1 MSIIYLNKEKNQTYY
16 VIEVSLAVE
25 RLKNKFG
32 VNQPIFTSEIL
43 EEMSEYSRPRVF
55 QLLKKAEQDETL
67 IKFDKGVYYI
77 PTETRYGKSLIS
89 VEQVVMKKY
98 IADKE
103 DVFGIYAGLQM
114 QQSFMLTYQ
123 VPTTIEVITN
133 NETMWVRETKLK
145 NRSIILRKS
154 RLPITREN
162 ADVYTILELFSNM
175 DMRRYFEDTSVQRE
189 VVGFVRDRAIKCKD
203 VYALAGAFP
212 SKTTRNIMESGIINE
227 FA

>member
-1 MSIIYLNKEKNQTYY
+1 M
-16 VIEVSLAVE
+16 VE
-25 RLKNKFG
+25 RLRNKFG

-55 QLLKKAEQDETL
+55 QLLKKAEQEQTL

-89 VEQVVMKKY
+89 VEQVIRKKY
-98 IADKE
+98 ISDKD
-103 DVFGIYAGLQM
+103 DVFGIYGGLQM

-123 VPTTIEVITN
+123 VPTAIEVVTN

-189 VVGFVRDRAIKCKD
+189 VVGFVRDRAIKGKD

>member
-1 MSIIYLNKEKNQTYY
+1 M
-16 VIEVSLAVE
+16 EVSLVVE
-25 RLKNKFG
+25 RLKSKFG

-55 QLLKKAEQDETL
+55 QLLKKAEQEQTL

-89 VEQVVMKKY
+89 VEQVIRKKY
-98 IADKE
+98 ISDKD
-103 DVFGIYAGLQM
+103 DVFGIYGGLQM

-123 VPTTIEVITN
+123 VPTAIEVVTN

-154 RLPITREN
+154 RLPITRDN
-162 ADVYTILELFSNM
+162 VDVYTILELFSNM
-175 DMRRYFEDTSVQRE
+175 DMRKYFDDTSVQRE
-189 VVGFVRDRAIKCKD
+189 VVGFIRDRAIKGKD

-212 SKTTRNIMESGIINE
+212 SKATRNIMESGIINE

>member
-1 MSIIYLNKEKNQTYY
+1 M
-16 VIEVSLAVE
+16 VE
-25 RLKNKFG
+25 RLKSKFG

-55 QLLKKAEQDETL
+55 QLLKKAEQEQTL

-89 VEQVVMKKY
+89 VEQVIRKKY
-98 IADKE
+98 ISDKD
-103 DVFGIYAGLQM
+103 DVFGIYGGLQM

-123 VPTTIEVITN
+123 VPTAIEVVTN

-154 RLPITREN
+154 RLPITRDN
-162 ADVYTILELFSNM
+162 VDVYTILELFSNM
-175 DMRRYFEDTSVQRE
+175 DMRKYLDDTSVQRE
-189 VVGFVRDRAIKCKD
+189 VVGFIRDRAIKGKD

>member
-1 MSIIYLNKEKNQTYY
+1 M
-16 VIEVSLAVE
+16 VE
-25 RLKNKFG
+25 RLRNKFG

-55 QLLKKAEQDETL
+55 QLLKKAEQEESL

-89 VEQVVMKKY
+89 VEQVIRKKY
-98 IADKE
+98 ISDKD
-103 DVFGIYAGLQM
+103 DVFGIYGGMQM

-123 VPTTIEVITN
+123 VPTAIEVVTN

-154 RLPITREN
+154 RLPITRDN
-162 ADVYTILELFSNM
+162 VDAYTILELFSNM
-175 DMRRYFEDTSVQRE
+175 DMRKYFADTSVQRE
-189 VVGFVRDRAIKCKD
+189 VVGFIRDRAIKVKD
-203 VYALAGAFP
+203 VYALVGAFP
-212 SKTTRNIMESGIINE
+212 SKTTRNIIESGIINE

>member
-1 MSIIYLNKEKNQTYY
+1 M
-16 VIEVSLAVE
+16 VE
-25 RLKNKFG
+25 RLRSKFG

-55 QLLKKAEQDETL
+55 QLLKKAEQEQTL

-89 VEQVVMKKY
+89 VEQVIRKKY
-98 IADKE
+98 ISDKD
-103 DVFGIYAGLQM
+103 DVFGIYGGLQM

-123 VPTTIEVITN
+123 EPTAIEVVTN

-145 NRSIILRKS
+145 NRRIILRKS

-175 DMRRYFEDTSVQRE
+175 DMRKYLDDTSVQRE
-189 VVGFVRDRAIKCKD
+189 VVGFIRDRAIKGKD

>member
-1 MSIIYLNKEKNQTYY
+1 M
-16 VIEVSLAVE
+16 VE

-89 VEQVVMKKY
+89 VEQVVRKKY

-103 DVFGIYAGLQM
+103 DVFGIYGGLQM

-123 VPTTIEVITN
+123 VPTAIEVVTN

-189 VVGFVRDRAIKCKD
+189 VVGFVRDRAIKGKD

>member
-1 MSIIYLNKEKNQTYY
+1 M
-16 VIEVSLAVE
+16 VE

-55 QLLKKAEQDETL
+55 QLLKKAEQEETL
-67 IKFDKGVYYI
+67 IKFDRGIYYI

-89 VEQVVMKKY
+89 VEQVIRKKY
-98 IADKE
+98 ISDK
-103 DVFGIYAGLQM
+103 DNVFGIYGGLQM

-123 VPTTIEVITN
+123 IPTTIEVVTN
-133 NETMWVRETKLK
+133 NETMWIREIKLK
-145 NRSIILRKS
+145 NRNIILRKS
-154 RLPITREN
+154 RFPITKEN
-162 ADVYTILELFSNM
+162 VDVYTILELFSNI
-175 DMRRYFEDTSVQRE
+175 DMRKYLNDVLVQRE
-189 VVGFVRDRAIKCKD
+189 IIGFIKDREIKCKD

>member
-1 MSIIYLNKEKNQTYY
+1 M
-16 VIEVSLAVE
+16 VE
-25 RLKNKFG
+25 RLRNKFG

-55 QLLKKAEQDETL
+55 QLLKKAEQEQTL

-89 VEQVVMKKY
+89 VEQVVRKKY

-103 DVFGIYAGLQM
+103 DVFGIYGGLQM

-123 VPTTIEVITN
+123 VPTAIEVVTN

-154 RLPITREN
+154 RLPITRDN
-162 ADVYTILELFSNM
+162 VDVYTILELFSNI
-175 DMRRYFEDTSVQRE
+175 DMRKYFDDTSVQRE
-189 VVGFVRDRAIKCKD
+189 VIDFVRDRAIKSKD

>member
-1 MSIIYLNKEKNQTYY
+1 M
-16 VIEVSLAVE
+16 EVSLVVE
-25 RLKNKFG
+25 RLRSKFG

-55 QLLKKAEQDETL
+55 QLLKKAEQEQTL

-89 VEQVVMKKY
+89 VEQVIRKKY
-98 IADKE
+98 ISDKD
-103 DVFGIYAGLQM
+103 DVFGIYGGLQL

-123 VPTTIEVITN
+123 VPTAIEVVTN

-175 DMRRYFEDTSVQRE
+175 DMRKYLDDTSVQRE
-189 VVGFVRDRAIKCKD
+189 VVEFIRDRAIKGKD

>member
-1 MSIIYLNKEKNQTYY
+1 MI
-16 VIEVSLAVE
+16 E

-43 EEMSEYSRPRVF
+43 EQMCEYSRPRVF
-55 QLLKKAEQDETL
+55 QLLRKAEQEEAL

-89 VEQVVMKKY
+89 VEQVVRKKY
-98 IADKE
+98 VTDRG
-103 DVFGIYAGLQM
+103 DVFGIYGGLQM

-123 VPTTIEVITN
+123 VPSAIEVVTN

-154 RLPITREN
+154 RLPITKEN
-162 ADVYTILELFSNM
+162 ADAYTILELFNNI
-175 DMRRYFEDTSVQRE
+175 DMRKYFDDASVRRE
-189 VVGFVRDRAIKCKD
+189 IVGFIKDRSIKATD
-203 VYALAGAFP
+203 VYALAAAFP
-212 SKTTRNIMESGIINE
+212 AKATKNIIGSGIISE

>member
-1 MSIIYLNKEKNQTYY
+1 MRELTYY
-16 VIEVSLAVE
+16 VMEVSLVIE
-25 RLKNKFG
+25 RLRSKFG

-55 QLLKKAEQDETL
+55 QLLKKAEQEQTL

-89 VEQVVMKKY
+89 VEQVIRKKY
-98 IADKE
+98 ISDNG
-103 DVFGIYAGLQM
+103 DVFGIYGGLQL
-114 QQSFMLTYQ
+114 QQSFMLIYQ
-123 VPTTIEVITN
+123 VPTAIEVVTN
-133 NETMWVRETKLK
+133 NETMWVREMKLK

-162 ADVYTILELFSNM
+162 ADAYTILELFSKM
-175 DMRRYFEDTSVQRE
+175 DMRKYFDDTSVQRE
-189 VVGFVRDRAIKCKD
+189 VVGFIKDRAIKAKD

-212 SKTTRNIMESGIINE
+212 SKTIRNIMKGGIINE

>member
-1 MSIIYLNKEKNQTYY
+1 M
-16 VIEVSLAVE
+16 VE
-25 RLKNKFG
+25 RLRNKFG

-55 QLLKKAEQDETL
+55 QLLKKAEQEETL
-67 IKFDKGVYYI
+67 IKFDRGIYYI

-89 VEQVVMKKY
+89 VEQVIRKKY
-98 IADKE
+98 ISDK
-103 DVFGIYAGLQM
+103 DNVFGIYGGLQM

-123 VPTTIEVITN
+123 IPTTIEVVTN
-133 NETMWVRETKLK
+133 NETMWIREMKLK
-145 NRSIILRKS
+145 NRNIILRKS
-154 RLPITREN
+154 RFPITKEN
-162 ADVYTILELFSNM
+162 VDVYTILELFSNI
-175 DMRRYFEDTSVQRE
+175 DMRKYLDDVLVQRE
-189 VVGFVRDRAIKCKD
+189 IIGFIKDREIKCKD

>member
-1 MSIIYLNKEKNQTYY
+1 MI
-16 VIEVSLAVE
+16 E
-25 RLKNKFG
+25 RLKKAFG
-32 VNQPIFTSEIL
+32 VNQPIFTNEIL
-43 EEMSEYSRPRVF
+43 KEMNEYSRPRVF
-55 QLLKKAEQDETL
+55 QLLNKAEQEGQL

-89 VEQVVMKKY
+89 VEQVVRKKY
-98 IADKE
+98 ISNND
-103 DVFGIYAGLQM
+103 DVFGIYGGLQM

-123 VPTTIEVITN
+123 VPTAIEVITN
-133 NETMWVRETKLK
+133 NETTWVRETKLK

-162 ADVYTILELFSNM
+162 ADVYTFLELFSNM
-175 DMRRYFEDTSVQRE
+175 DVKRYLDDTSVQRE
-189 VVGFVRDRAIKCKD
+189 VIGFVREKAIKGKD
-203 VYALAGAFP
+203 VYALSGAFP

>member
-1 MSIIYLNKEKNQTYY
+1 M
-16 VIEVSLAVE
+16 VE
-25 RLKNKFG
+25 RLRSKFG

-43 EEMSEYSRPRVF
+43 EEMSEYSRPRIF
-55 QLLKKAEQDETL
+55 QLLKKAEQEESL

-89 VEQVVMKKY
+89 VEQVIRKKY
-98 IADKE
+98 ISDKD
-103 DVFGIYAGLQM
+103 DVFGIYGGLQM

-123 VPTTIEVITN
+123 VPTAIEVVTN

-154 RLPITREN
+154 RFPITREN
-162 ADVYTILELFSNM
+162 VDVYTILELFSNM
-175 DMRRYFEDTSVQRE
+175 DMRKYFDDTSVQRE
-189 VVGFVRDRAIKCKD
+189 VLGFIRERAIKGKD

>member
-1 MSIIYLNKEKNQTYY
+1 M
-16 VIEVSLAVE
+16 VE
-25 RLKNKFG
+25 RLRNKFG
-32 VNQPIFTSEIL
+32 INQPIFTSEIL

-55 QLLKKAEQDETL
+55 QLLKKAEQEESL

-77 PTETRYGKSLIS
+77 PSETRYGKSIIS
-89 VEQVVMKKY
+89 VEQVVRKKY
-98 IADKE
+98 ISNKD
-103 DVFGIYAGLQM
+103 DIFGIYSGLQM

-123 VPTTIEVITN
+123 VPTAIEVVTN
-133 NETMWVRETKLK
+133 NETMWVRKTKLK

-175 DMRRYFEDTSVQRE
+175 DMRKYFEDPSVQRE
-189 VVGFVRDRAIKCKD
+189 VVGFIRNRRVKGKD
-203 VYALAGAFP
+203 VYSLAGAFP
-212 SKTTRNIMESGIINE
+212 SKATRNIMESGIINE

>member
-1 MSIIYLNKEKNQTYY
+1 MI
-16 VIEVSLAVE
+16 E
-25 RLKNKFG
+25 RLKKKFG

-55 QLLKKAEQDETL
+55 QLLKKAELEETL

-89 VEQVVMKKY
+89 VEQVIRKKY
-98 IADKE
+98 ISDKDE
-103 DVFGIYAGLQM
+103 VFGIYGGLQM

-123 VPTTIEVITN
+123 VPTAIEVVTN

-145 NRSIILRKS
+145 NRNIILRKS
-154 RLPITREN
+154 RVLITKEN
-162 ADVYTILELFSNM
+162 ADAYTILELFSNM
-175 DMRRYFEDTSVQRE
+175 DMKKYFEDASVQRE
-189 VVGFVRDRAIKCKD
+189 VISFIRDRAMKCKD

-212 SKTTRNIMESGIINE
+212 SKTIRNMMESGIINE